1 MSQLA
6 LSFMERFEEVLE
18 VMPVWG
24 IYIKIFCFCFIGDPK
39 GFGCLNL
46 NVTLMNSDVFGM
58 GKKYN

>member
-1 MSQLA
+1 
-6 LSFMERFEEVLE
+6 MERFEEVLE

-58 GKKYN
+58 GKKFN